1 MNHRSERPR
10 SSRRIDFRIV
20 PLAAACLG
28 LVAVMQTPAA
38 DDGPALES
46 NLQRL
51 SYMIGLQIGG
61 SLRQQG
67 LDEIDAAAVA
77 AALDDVFAGR
87 NPRLTLEEMQA
98 AHAAFQSGRAE
109 RQSRQAAD
117 NLAAGQAFLA
127 SNAENEGVVQAAD
140 GLQYRILRA
149 AEGAMPAADDRVV
162 VHYRGRLLDGT
173 EFDSSHGRGEP
184 AEFMLGAVIPGW
196 QAALQL
202 MPVGSHWEVWI
213 PAELAY
219 GEQGAGGSIGPNQT
233 LHFEIELLEIKPRG

>member
-1 MNHRSERPR
+1 MNHRSERSR
-10 SSRRIDFRIV
+10 SARRIGIRIV
-20 PLAAACLG
+20 PLAVACLG
-28 LVAVMQTPAA
+28 LVTVMQTPAA

-51 SYMIGLQIGG
+51 SYMIGLQIGQ

-67 LDEIDAAAVA
+67 LDEIDTAAVA
-77 AALDDVFAGR
+77 AAVEDVFGNR
-87 NPRLTLEEMQA
+87 RPRLTLEEMQA
-98 AHAAFQSGRAE
+98 AHTAFQAGRAE
-109 RQSRQAAD
+109 GQSRQATD
-117 NLAAGQAFLA
+117 SLAAGQAFLA
-127 SNAENEGVVQAAD
+127 SNAENEGVMQATD

-149 AEGAMPAADDRVV
+149 GEGAMPVADDRVV

-173 EFDSSHGRGEP
+173 EFDSSYGRGEP

-202 MPVGSHWEVWI
+202 MAVGSHWEVWI